1 MKIQVHRNDVNSFLK
16 LLHCLF
22 IFSCFLMFL
31 ASRRESL
38 WAAPQSEAV
47 RWMTEGQQPA
57 DTTEE

>member
-1 MKIQVHRNDVNSFLK
+1 MTLIRFLS
-16 LLHCLF
+16 CCTVYLF
-22 IFSCFLMFL
+22 FSCFLMFL